1 MISQLLTRKLRVLP
15 IKSRLLRWRSL
26 SLQQGKKSVISST
39 VLLPI
44 FLVMTHSSTL
54 YEREVGDGLVVNSE
68 KKKRNRE
75 THFPPQGITYQTSN
89 RQNQNKTMSTV
100 EEYCWESYWMVTLQ
114 DFIHRLNRYEPPCD
128 IIINSSTRKYC
139 SVAFFW
145 MVTPQDFIYRL
156 KSWDKS

>member
-54 YEREVGDGLVVNSE
+54 YEKEVGAGLVVDSV
-68 KKKRNRE
+68 KKKKLCDPFCSPRPDISNIKSKK
-75 THFPPQGITYQTSN
+75 TNKQT
-89 RQNQNKTMSTV
+89 NKTKHFVPWKSTTGN
-100 EEYCWESYWMVTLQ
+100 VTK
-114 DFIHRLNRYEPPCD
+114 FRRLWCLPFTLRRSNFWPYR
-128 IIINSSTRKYC
+128 RKILLRFC
-139 SVAFFW
+139 SQIFG
-145 MVTPQDFIYRL
+145 RL
-156 KSWDKS
+156 GV